1 MLRIKIFIR
10 TLLIISVAWC
20 QFALAENSLMQLSN
34 RGGGFEVVLQSSYS
48 DSKGLQGEN
57 GSSADIQDT
66 WGWGFGFGYNFD
78 EHWAFN
84 FDIGWRSANYDATVV
99 VEDKDDPSN
108 SGPKSFT
115 GRLDTSSSLFSG
127 TYNFLDKRFTPYVSG
142 ILGWTFLDTN
152 IPTGPPQNW
161 CWWDP
166 WWGYICSSY
175 IPTKSE
181 TDFTYG
187 GALGLRFDVTR
198 TFFLRAS
205 YNKMWIDFKH
215 GSAEDFD
222 VVRLDLG
229 FLMN

>member
-1 MLRIKIFIR
+1 MTRKKIFIPI
-10 TLLIISVAWC
+10 LLFISTAWC
-20 QFALAENSLMQLSN
+20 QFAIAASPLMQLSN
-34 RGGGFEVVLQSSYS
+34 RGGGFEVVLQSSYNY
-48 DSKGLQGEN
+48 SKSFEGDN
-57 GSSADIQDT
+57 GSGAEIQDT

-78 EHWAFN
+78 EHWACN
-84 FDIGWRSANYDATVV
+84 FDIGWRSANYDATIVI
-99 VEDKDDPSN
+99 EDQDDPSN

-142 ILGWTFLDTN
+142 VLGWTFVDTN

-166 WWGYICSSY
+166 WHGYICSSY

-205 YNKMWIDFKH
+205 YNKLWIDFQH

-222 VVRLDLG
+222 VVRLDMG